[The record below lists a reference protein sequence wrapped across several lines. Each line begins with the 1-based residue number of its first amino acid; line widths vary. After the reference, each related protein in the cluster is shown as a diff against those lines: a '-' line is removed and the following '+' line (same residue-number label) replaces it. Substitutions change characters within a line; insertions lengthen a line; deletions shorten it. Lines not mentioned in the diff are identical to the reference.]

1 MLQSIRY
8 AVDEEKELG
17 LSHRLLKL
25 ESQGAG
31 MCNGTTIQRLLH
43 LYMCTC
49 VSCRKEGAAD
59 AVVVSRL

>member
-1 MLQSIRY
+1 MRY
-8 AVDEEKELG
+8 TNKELG

-31 MCNGTTIQRLLH
+31 MCNGTENQRLLH
-43 LYMCTC
+43 LYIIQ
-49 VSCRKEGAAD
+49 GAAD